1 MTLRPL
7 DSQRRALLE
16 RAVSTYERAMPGS
29 EASTYLAGRAISP
42 RTVALHRLGYAGPSA
57 SIPELERFTHHVV
70 IPYFAPDGHCTAIR
84 FRALDPDAKA
94 KYDAPAGQ
102 ATRLYNVAAMEMAG
116 DTLSITEGEIDAISL
131 SQLGLYAIAVPG
143 NQTWKSHYS
152 RLLEGFRRIV
162 LFRDND
168 EAGELLEQ
176 RIRAKAPDLPLV
188 SVLPPGGLK
197 DVNEALCAGLGNELI
212 QLANG
217 R

>member
-1 MTLRPL
+1 M
-7 DSQRRALLE
+7 
-16 RAVSTYERAMPGS
+16 STYERAMPGS
-29 EASTYLAGRAISP
+29 EASTYLAGRGINPS
-42 RTVALHRLGYAGPSA
+42 TVALHRLGYAGPSG
-57 SIPELERFTHHVV
+57 SIPELERFRHHVV
-70 IPYFAPDGHCTAIR
+70 IPYLAPDGHVTAVR
-84 FRALDPDAKA
+84 YRALDPEAKA
-94 KYDAPAGQ
+94 KYDTPAGQ
-102 ATRLYNVAAMEMAG
+102 PTRLFGVAALEQAG
-116 DTLSITEGEIDAISL
+116 DTVCLTEGELDAISL
-131 SQLGLYAIAVPG
+131 SQLGLYAVAVPG
-143 NQTWKSHYS
+143 NQTWKAHYG

-197 DVNEALCAGLGNELI
+197 DVNEALVAGLGDELI